1 MIGVP
6 GDIDLWRGAR
16 RGASQK
22 EIAEQFGILGD
33 ALRIESFEILDN
45 VFEVEFHFAGN
56 GLDRVSITLAD
67 LAATREIERVGEDL
81 RSLLSEKYGLPR
93 KRKSDVDIGEWVW
106 ENGDLKV
113 SMTLVLTPN
122 LETLAVDYVARRT
135 SELDKI

>member
-1 MIGVP
+1 M
-6 GDIDLWRGAR
+6 
-16 RGASQK
+16 
-22 EIAEQFGILGD
+22 
-33 ALRIESFEILDN
+33 
-45 VFEVEFHFAGN
+45 
-56 GLDRVSITLAD
+56 SITLAD